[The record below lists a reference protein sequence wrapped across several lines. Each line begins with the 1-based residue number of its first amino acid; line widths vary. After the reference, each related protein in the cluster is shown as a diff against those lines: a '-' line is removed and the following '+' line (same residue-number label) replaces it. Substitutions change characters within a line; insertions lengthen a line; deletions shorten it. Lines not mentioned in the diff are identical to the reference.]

1 MRKLIVASVFTLFQN
16 FLHFGNNVEVNCG
29 QQGWKISDLSGEEY
43 QKPKVGPGKLIHM
56 GNLIVVFFFT
66 LSYYM
71 IHFGVIRGQQDS
83 KRSKIAF
90 LSTNE

>member
-1 MRKLIVASVFTLFQN
+1 MKKLNVASVLTLFQN
-16 FLHFGNNVEVNCG
+16 LLHFGNNVEVNCG
-29 QQGWKISDLSGEEY
+29 QKGWKISDLSGEEY
-43 QKPKVGPGKLIHM
+43 QKPKIGPGKLIQM

-71 IHFGVIRGQQDS
+71 IHLGVIRGQQES

>member
-1 MRKLIVASVFTLFQN
+1 MKKLNVASVLTLFQN
-16 FLHFGNNVEVNCG
+16 LLHFGNNVEVNCG

-43 QKPKVGPGKLIHM
+43 QKPKIGLGKLIQM

-71 IHFGVIRGQQDS
+71 IHFGVIRGQQES